1 MSNYTKSTNFAT
13 KDALSSGNP
22 LKIVKGT
29 EINTEFDN
37 IQTAIAT
44 KADSA
49 SPTFTGTV
57 VIPTATITTA
67 NISAG
72 TITGITDLAI
82 ADGGTGASTAA
93 NARTNLGL
101 VIGTNVQAWDT
112 DLDTWATKTAP
123 SGTVVGTT
131 DTQTLTNKTLTS
143 PNIGGTPVMNTSV
156 ITSGTAVNSTSGTSI
171 DFTSIPSW
179 VKKITLM
186 LNGVSTNGSSNVRVR
201 IGPSGGVETSGYLG
215 ASLTCL
221 GTGVNT
227 QSSTSGFDL
236 YDGASSA
243 AVRHGAIVL
252 SLQNSA
258 TNTWSASGNFG
269 QSNEAR
275 FIAIGGIKPLAG
287 ALSVVSV
294 TTVNGTDTFDAG
306 SINIL
311 YE

>member
-29 EINTEFDN
+29 EIDTEFNN

-44 KADSA
+44 KSDSA

-57 VIPTATITTA
+57 VIPTATIATA

-131 DTQTLTNKTLTS
+131 DSQTLTNKTLTS
-143 PNIGGTPVMNTSV
+143 PNIGGTPVMNGSV
-156 ITSGTAVNSTSGTSI
+156 VSSASAVGSTSGTSV
-171 DFTSIPSW
+171 DFTGIPSW
-179 VKKITLM
+179 VKRITVM
-186 LNGVSTNGSSNVRVR
+186 FSAVSTNGSSQVQVQLGISTGVITSGYQGSVDTSSTGVTAANVTTGLGLERTAAAGASIARSGIVTWCLIGSNTWAGTALIGYGSNAQVSYAGTSIALGGTLDRVR
-201 IGPSGGVETSGYLG
+201 I
-215 ASLTCL
+215 
-221 GTGVNT
+221 
-227 QSSTSGFDL
+227 
-236 YDGASSA
+236 
-243 AVRHGAIVL
+243 
-252 SLQNSA
+252 
-258 TNTWSASGNFG
+258 
-269 QSNEAR
+269 
-275 FIAIGGIKPLAG
+275 
-287 ALSVVSV
+287 

-306 SINIL
+306 TINIL

>member
-1 MSNYTKSTNFAT
+1 MTDYTKSTNFAT
-13 KDALSSGNP
+13 KDALSSGNA

-37 IQTAIAT
+37 IQTAIST
-44 KADSA
+44 KANSA

-67 NISAG
+67 TISSG
-72 TITGITDLAI
+72 TITGITDLAV

-93 NARTNLGL
+93 DARTNLGL

-143 PNIGGTPVMNTSV
+143 PTIGGTPVLNAS
-156 ITSGTAVNSTSGTSI
+156 IISSSTAVASTSGTSI

-179 VKKITLM
+179 VKRITVM
-186 LNGVSTNGSSNVRVR
+186 LNGVSTNGTSNLQVQL
-201 IGPSGGVETSGYLG
+201 GTSGGVQTSGYLG
-215 ASLTCL
+215 S
-221 GTGVNT
+221 GGYF
-227 QSSTSGFDL
+227 SSG
-236 YDGASSA
+236 GASSVANFTTGFGWVNPA
-243 AVRHGAIVL
+243 ASAVSVGAIVITL
-252 SLQNSA
+252 FDSA
-258 TNTWSASGNFG
+258 TGLWIASGSLGRTDN
-269 QSNEAR
+269 QANIS
-275 FIAIGGIKPLAG
+275 IGGNKT
-287 ALSVVSV
+287 LSGTLDRIRI
-294 TTVNGTDTFDAG
+294 TTINGTDTFDAG